1 MRAVMRGTIVV
12 VGGPFRSLVKGIQYG
27 GTSVR
32 SSVFLVDLDKGSC
45 YLFNKPV
52 VTYFINYLNTYFSKK
67 FIDESDSRSSL
78 YLGVIL
84 K

>member
-1 MRAVMRGTIVV
+1 MRGTIIV
-12 VGGPFRSLVKGIQYG
+12 VGGPFRSLVQGIQYG

-32 SSVFLVDLDKGSC
+32 SSVFLVHLDKESC
-45 YLFNKPV
+45 YLFYKPV
-52 VTYFINYLNTYFSKK
+52 VTYSINYLNTYFSKK
-67 FIDESDSRSSL
+67 IIDESDSRSSL